1 MRVIEESPGRLIL
14 QQRAVLAETV
24 MVIFMAIFGVLAWVV
39 YPVDYLLSMALLG
52 CVIVGALLFLTMSI
66 RTTVEFD
73 RIHNVVKIRQ
83 QSFLRDRRREV
94 AMADITKALLIAD
107 DPARPAA
114 GGIVAL
120 ALVPGHP
127 KPNVPL
133 TPQPVAGKVTEEA
146 VGTIN
151 RWLGATA

>member
-1 MRVIEESPGRLIL
+1 MRVVEESPGRLIL

-24 MVIFMAIFGVLAWVV
+24 MMVFMGIFGALAWVI

-52 CVIVGALLFLTMSI
+52 CVIVGALFFLTVSV

-83 QSFLRDRRREV
+83 KSFLRDRQREMSLAEV
-94 AMADITKALLIAD
+94 AAAQLIAD
-107 DPARPAA
+107 DPARPAS

-120 ALVPGHP
+120 SMRPGHA
-127 KPNVPL
+127 KPTVPL
-133 TPQPVAGKVTEEA
+133 TPQPIAGEATQNA
-146 VGTIN
+146 VGAIN
-151 RWLGATA
+151 RWLGVTA